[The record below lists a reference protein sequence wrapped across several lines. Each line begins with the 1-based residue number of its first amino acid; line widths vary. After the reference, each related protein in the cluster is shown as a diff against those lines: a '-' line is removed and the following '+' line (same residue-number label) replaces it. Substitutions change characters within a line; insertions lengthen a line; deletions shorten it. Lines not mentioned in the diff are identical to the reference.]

1 MGGKRSTLNRCILS
15 CLVCIVVVV
24 LWVLSSY
31 MYLLYYVCIAVFT
44 IEAGLLARNQYS
56 EGPATGHLDTGFFL
70 FSLCLKAN
78 AEMVP
83 KIPSCH
89 YMLLM

>member
-1 MGGKRSTLNRCILS
+1 MAWSYVDIAFDSQRLALS
-15 CLVCIVVVV
+15 CV
-24 LWVLSSY
+24 
-31 MYLLYYVCIAVFT
+31 YLLYCVCIAVSFFT
-44 IEAGLLARNQYS
+44 LDAGLLAISQYS

-70 FSLCLKAN
+70 VSLCLKAN

-83 KIPSCH
+83 NIPSCH

>member
-1 MGGKRSTLNRCILS
+1 M
-15 CLVCIVVVV
+15 
-24 LWVLSSY
+24 WA
-31 MYLLYYVCIAVFT
+31 LLFFT
-44 IEAGLLARNQYS
+44 SDAGLLARSQYS
-56 EGPATGHLDTGFFL
+56 EGPATGHLDRLL
-70 FSLCLKAN
+70 FVCVCLKAN

>member
-1 MGGKRSTLNRCILS
+1 
-15 CLVCIVVVV
+15 VQ
-24 LWVLSSY
+24 
-31 MYLLYYVCIAVFT
+31 LLYYVSIAVFT
-44 IEAGLLARNQYS
+44 LDAELLARSQYS
-56 EGPATGHLDTGFFL
+56 EGPVTGHLDTGFSWFL
-70 FSLCLKAN
+70 CVY

>member
-1 MGGKRSTLNRCILS
+1 MS
-15 CLVCIVVVV
+15 
-24 LWVLSSY
+24 
-31 MYLLYYVCIAVFT
+31 IAVFT
-44 IEAGLLARNQYS
+44 LDAELLARSQYS
-56 EGPATGHLDTGFFL
+56 EGPVTGHLDTGFSWFL
-70 FSLCLKAN
+70 CVY